1 MNRNSYRS
9 ICLICLS
16 AVLICILLQAC
27 ANKGYPEG
35 GPKDV
40 TPPKVIAEVPASF
53 NTNFKKKSVNIYF
66 DEFVQLKN
74 VQEKF
79 IISPPQAKKP
89 RVRLRAKY
97 IMVEFE
103 DTLRPNTN
111 YSLDFADAI
120 VDNNEGNP
128 LGYYRYVFSTGNTL
142 DSLELSGNVVDAQTN
157 EPVIGSYVFLYSE
170 HRDSVP
176 LLQLPDYIARTD
188 SSGFFRVTNLREA
201 DYKVLSV
208 MDDNRD
214 MKYTPEAEQVAFL
227 DTLVRPL
234 IMSVTRIDTL
244 GGDSLV
250 MRTYNAFG
258 PNNLFLRMFQ
268 EKLTQLY
275 MTDNNR
281 KQREL
286 LYFTFSIPG
295 KNDFEVELL
304 DTVVTDKWYFPEV
317 SPGGDTVRLWIKDS
331 TIYKRDT
338 LNLKLSYL
346 RSDSTG
352 MWVNHLDTVR
362 LVYADKEKEKNSRK
376 RKKKEEEKPKIEF
389 LQINVGVEQ
398 DHDLNKGIMLEFDRP
413 VTEEVKE
420 HIHLS
425 EKVDTVYQ
433 PIDFAFRQDSTQ
445 MRRFYLERIWEPE
458 KEYEL
463 TIDSA
468 AISDIYGHINEQVE
482 KKFKI
487 RAFETYGK
495 LMVTLKGVKGQV
507 ILQLYKPDSKKDEKG
522 QKIFN
527 VLDQKIVDKDSKI
540 TFDYLREGKYKLR
553 AILDE
558 NGNGEWDTGLYM
570 KGIQPE
576 EIRYLPIEINVKQN
590 FDVEQEFD
598 LNSPYRGGE
607 GKTKEEDKKPG
618 RKDRS
623 GGGPQKAIQ
632 TGNENTGQR
641 NIQKGRNTQSARVVD

>member
-1 MNRNSYRS
+1 MNKLDELKD
-9 ICLICLS
+9 LIT
-16 AVLICILLQAC
+16 ALQ
-27 ANKGYPEG
+27 
-35 GPKDV
+35 
-40 TPPKVIAEVPASF
+40 
-53 NTNFKKKSVNIYF
+53 
-66 DEFVQLKN
+66 
-74 VQEKF
+74 
-79 IISPPQAKKP
+79 
-89 RVRLRAKY
+89 
-97 IMVEFE
+97 
-103 DTLRPNTN
+103 
-111 YSLDFADAI
+111 
-120 VDNNEGNP
+120 
-128 LGYYRYVFSTGNTL
+128 
-142 DSLELSGNVVDAQTN
+142 
-157 EPVIGSYVFLYSE
+157 
-170 HRDSVP
+170 
-176 LLQLPDYIARTD
+176 
-188 SSGFFRVTNLREA
+188 
-201 DYKVLSV
+201 
-208 MDDNRD
+208 
-214 MKYTPEAEQVAFL
+214 
-227 DTLVRPL
+227 
-234 IMSVTRIDTL
+234 
-244 GGDSLV
+244 
-250 MRTYNAFG
+250 
-258 PNNLFLRMFQ
+258 
-268 EKLTQLY
+268 
-275 MTDNNR
+275 
-281 KQREL
+281 
-286 LYFTFSIPG
+286 
-295 KNDFEVELL
+295 
-304 DTVVTDKWYFPEV
+304 
-317 SPGGDTVRLWIKDS
+317 
-331 TIYKRDT
+331 
-338 LNLKLSYL
+338 
-346 RSDSTG
+346 
-352 MWVNHLDTVR
+352 
-362 LVYADKEKEKNSRK
+362 
-376 RKKKEEEKPKIEF
+376 KKEEEKPKIEF

-570 KGIQPE
+570 
-576 EIRYLPIEINVKQN
+576 
-590 FDVEQEFD
+590 
-598 LNSPYRGGE
+598 NSPYRGGE
-607 GKTKEEDKKPG
+607 GKSKEEDKKPG

>member
-9 ICLICLS
+9 ACLVCLGALFIS
-16 AVLICILLQAC
+16 IILHSC

-35 GPKDV
+35 GPKDT

-53 NTNFKKKSVNIYF
+53 SKDFKKKSVNIYF

-74 VQEKF
+74 IQEKF
-79 IISPPQAKKP
+79 IISPPMAKKP
-89 RVRLRAKY
+89 QVRLRAKY
-97 IMVEFE
+97 IIVELG
-103 DTLRPNTN
+103 DSLRPNTT

-142 DSLELSGNVVDAQTN
+142 DTLELSGNVVDAQTN
-157 EPVIGSYVFLYSE
+157 EPVIGSYVFLYSDP
-170 HRDSVP
+170 RDSLP
-176 LLQLPDYIARTD
+176 LLQIPDYLARTD
-188 SSGFFRVTNLREA
+188 SSGFFRLTNLKEA
-201 DYKVLSV
+201 DYKVLAV

-214 MKYTPEAEQVAFL
+214 MKYTPEAEQFAFL
-227 DTLVRPL
+227 DSLVRPVV
-234 IMSVTRIDTL
+234 MPVTRVDTL

-250 MRTYNAFG
+250 VRSYNAFG
-258 PNNLFLRMFQ
+258 PNNLYLRMFK

-295 KNDFEVELL
+295 ENDFSLELM

-317 SPGGDTVRLWIKDS
+317 SPGRDTIRLWIKDS

-338 LNLKLSYL
+338 LKLQLSYL
-346 RSDSTG
+346 RTDSTG
-352 MWVNHLDTVR
+352 MFVNRLDTVK
-362 LVYADKEKEKNSRK
+362 LVYTDKDKGKNSRRK
-376 RKKKEEEKPKIEF
+376 KKKEEEKPKIEF
-389 LQINVGVEQ
+389 LQVNVGVEQ
-398 DHDLNKGIMLEFDRP
+398 DHDLNKGITLEFDRP
-413 VTEEVKE
+413 VTMDIRE
-420 HIHLS
+420 HILLA

-433 PIDFAFRQDSTQ
+433 PTDFTFRQDSTQ
-445 MRRFYLERIWEPE
+445 IRRFYLEKTWEPE

-468 AISDIYGHINEQVE
+468 AISDIYGHINERVE

-487 RAFETYGK
+487 RAYETYGK
-495 LMVTLKGVKGQV
+495 LMVTLKGVHGQV
-507 ILQLYKPDSKKDEKG
+507 ILQLYKPDSKKDENG
-522 QKIFN
+522 QKTFN

-553 AILDE
+553 AVLDA
-558 NGNGEWDTGLYM
+558 NGNGEWDTGLYL

-576 EIRYLPIEINVKQN
+576 EVRYLPIEINVKQN

-598 LNSPYRGGE
+598 LNSSYRGGE
-607 GKTKEEDKKPG
+607 GKAKEEDKKPG

-623 GGGPQKAIQ
+623 GGGAQKAIREDD
-632 TGNENTGQR
+632 TNRQR
-641 NIQKGRNTQSARVVD
+641 NSLKNRNSQSARVQD

>member
-1 MNRNSYRS
+1 MFRKNS
-9 ICLICLS
+9 LS
-16 AVLICILLQAC
+16 LQPQCQKTA
-27 ANKGYPEG
+27 GTFEG
-35 GPKDV
+35 
-40 TPPKVIAEVPASF
+40 
-53 NTNFKKKSVNIYF
+53 
-66 DEFVQLKN
+66 
-74 VQEKF
+74 
-79 IISPPQAKKP
+79 
-89 RVRLRAKY
+89 KY

-103 DTLRPNTN
+103 DTLRPNTT

-304 DTVVTDKWYFPEV
+304 DTVVTDKWYFPE
-317 SPGGDTVRLWIKDS
+317 
-331 TIYKRDT
+331 
-338 LNLKLSYL
+338 
-346 RSDSTG
+346 
-352 MWVNHLDTVR
+352 
-362 LVYADKEKEKNSRK
+362 
-376 RKKKEEEKPKIEF
+376 F
-389 LQINVGVEQ
+389 L
-398 DHDLNKGIMLEFDRP
+398 P
-413 VTEEVKE
+413 V
-420 HIHLS
+420 
-425 EKVDTVYQ
+425 
-433 PIDFAFRQDSTQ
+433 
-445 MRRFYLERIWEPE
+445 
-458 KEYEL
+458 
-463 TIDSA
+463 
-468 AISDIYGHINEQVE
+468 AI
-482 KKFKI
+482 
-487 RAFETYGK
+487 
-495 LMVTLKGVKGQV
+495 
-507 ILQLYKPDSKKDEKG
+507 
-522 QKIFN
+522 
-527 VLDQKIVDKDSKI
+527 
-540 TFDYLREGKYKLR
+540 
-553 AILDE
+553 
-558 NGNGEWDTGLYM
+558 
-570 KGIQPE
+570 
-576 EIRYLPIEINVKQN
+576 
-590 FDVEQEFD
+590 
-598 LNSPYRGGE
+598 
-607 GKTKEEDKKPG
+607 
-618 RKDRS
+618 RS
-623 GGGPQKAIQ
+623 GFG
-632 TGNENTGQR
+632 
-641 NIQKGRNTQSARVVD
+641 